1 MVGAFTQLQW
11 WNHRSSGKPI
21 DSAFWTIC
29 NVSWIELVLKEASPK
44 MTIQNWFRWDL
55 SNCPT
60 SFKFAEPDRAF
71 LRIISCVQTTSQSQ
85 KNIEESWVLPY
96 PCLPLSLV
104 TSDFAF
110 ETLPLASSAARPKR
124 ICLATAVFTPPHKP
138 LSLGHGKLAKWWIE
152 ILTLDETTRH
162 TEHAACVCMWDHGT
176 CYHHVQEVSYSI
188 ITTQSALIHQPIM
201 L

>member
-11 WNHRSSGKPI
+11 SNHRSSGKPI

-71 LRIISCVQTTSQSQ
+71 LRILVCKPHPKSKKHRGILGPSIS
-85 KNIEESWVLPY
+85 
-96 PCLPLSLV
+96 LSSPV
-104 TSDFAF
+104 
-110 ETLPLASSAARPKR
+110 
-124 ICLATAVFTPPHKP
+124 
-138 LSLGHGKLAKWWIE
+138 
-152 ILTLDETTRH
+152 TRH
-162 TEHAACVCMWDHGT
+162 RWLCLRDVAFGLLCGNAQTDLLGYSGVHAATQTFVLGSW
-176 CYHHVQEVSYSI
+176 EVGQVMDRDLDVGWNNSTYGACSMRVYVR
-188 ITTQSALIHQPIM
+188 SL
-201 L
+201 